1 MNINTQNENRKMSK
15 LSSYLKV
22 SCSALILS
30 SSLVGYGFTKDAFA
44 ATQDAETATSETS
57 THVQKIYKMQL
68 IKRKKTLSN

>member
-1 MNINTQNENRKMSK
+1 MNKNTQNKNRKMSK

-44 ATQDAETATSETS
+44 ATQDAETATSETATSETS
-57 THVQKIYKMQL
+57 THVQKDLQDAI
-68 IKRKKTLSN
+68 